1 MSDLMREEF
10 EVAFVAEEVRRCGEG
25 MRSSAL
31 YMVEQDTVNV
41 RSAWWAWQ
49 ASRECLAIEL
59 PKPGSDC
66 YWEESVGDE
75 DAYFDCGKYNQD
87 FIENEFLPRL
97 MILQDCLKKG
107 VLPNGICQ

>member
-10 EVAFVAEEVRRCGEG
+10 EVAFVAEDVRRCGEG

-49 ASRECLAIEL
+49 ASRECLVIEL
-59 PKPGSDC
+59 PRPVEVEVVGVGCTCNSEYFDIERVK
-66 YWEESVGDE
+66 ESVH
-75 DAYFDCGKYNQD
+75 AA
-87 FIENEFLPRL
+87 
-97 MILQDCLKKG
+97 G
-107 VLPNGICQ
+107 VKTK